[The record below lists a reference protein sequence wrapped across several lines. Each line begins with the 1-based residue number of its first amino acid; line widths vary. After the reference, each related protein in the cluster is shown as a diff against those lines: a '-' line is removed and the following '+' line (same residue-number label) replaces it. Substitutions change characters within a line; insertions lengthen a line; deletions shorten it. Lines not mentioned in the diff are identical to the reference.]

1 MNYVVIT
8 FLWLSILLYFVLGGA
23 DFGAGIIELF
33 TSSHQVSRTRRT
45 LYHAIGPIWEANH
58 MWLIIAVVILFVG
71 FPVIYTQLSIYLH
84 IPMLIMLLGITA
96 RGTAFVFRHYDAVRD
111 EMQEL
116 YNRVFVWSSFVTPL
130 FLGIIAGL
138 LAGVASVVYQRVYLS
153 SLGADF
159 SKVAS
164 PLGIIAGSTVS
175 GQIQPDAKDFLT
187 AYVYGWLNWFSV
199 SVGFFTVA
207 LCGFLAA
214 VYLIGEAEDD
224 RDRREFIRKA
234 RNANLIAIAC
244 GVLVF
249 VAAEIDNVPLMKW
262 VFKDA
267 VGLLA
272 VSAATVSLIALWAL
286 IRRKR
291 RLLLR
296 LLVSFQVTMI
306 LLAISY
312 AHFPNIIIMANGESL
327 SLYEYEAP
335 AKTLAALG
343 WALLVGSWFILPAW
357 FYYSFQIKKMRHFE
371 E

>member
-130 FLGIIAGL
+130 F
-138 LAGVASVVYQRVYLS
+138 
-153 SLGADF
+153 
-159 SKVAS
+159 
-164 PLGIIAGSTVS
+164 LGIIAGSTVS

-343 WALLVGSWFILPAW
+343 WALLVGSLFILPAL
-357 FYYSFQIKKMRHFE
+357 FYLYYSFQIKKMRHFE

>member
-58 MWLIIAVVILFVG
+58 MWLIIAIVILFVG

-130 FLGIIAGL
+130 FLGIIAG
-138 LAGVASVVYQRVYLS
+138 
-153 SLGADF
+153 
-159 SKVAS
+159 
-164 PLGIIAGSTVS
+164 STVS

-187 AYVYGWLNWFSV
+187 AYVYGWFNWFSV
-199 SVGFFTVA
+199 AVGFFTVA

-249 VAAEIDNVPLMKW
+249 VAAEIDHVPLMKW

-343 WALLVGSWFILPAW
+343 WALLVGSLFILPAL
-357 FYYSFQIKKMRHFE
+357 FYLYYSFQIKKMRHFE